1 MKQYFARLSSME
13 RRFVVGVF
21 VVVFVLLN
29 AMFVWPRFSDWGRM
43 QDRLAKARRTAKVFE
58 TEIAEKPKYEKQVKT
73 MESEGLAVPPEDQS
87 IDFLRTIQSQAAQSG
102 VTILNT
108 SARQAARTNQFF
120 LEQAQTINV
129 QSGEQ
134 QLVDFLYN
142 LGSGNSLIRVRALS
156 LRPDPPHQQLAANIT
171 LVASYQKKP
180 APRPVASPA
189 PAAAKPATPAA
200 KPAAPTVKPAT
211 PTAKKP

>member
-1 MKQYFARLSSME
+1 MKQYLARLSSME

-43 QDRLAKARRTAKVFE
+43 QDRLDKARHTTKVFE
-58 TEIAEKPKYEKQVKT
+58 TEIAEKPKYEKQVRT

-102 VTILNT
+102 VTLLGN
-108 SARQAARTNQFF
+108 ARQASRTNQFF
-120 LEQAQTINV
+120 LEQTQGISV

-156 LRPDPPHQQLAANIT
+156 LRPAPPRQQLAANIT

-180 APRPVASPA
+180 ASRAVAA
-189 PAAAKPATPAA
+189 PAAAATPRPVE
-200 KPAAPTVKPAT
+200 KETRKPAT